1 MTKVNNVYSTNNLV
15 NLVYSSTSSAIN
27 ITTEIPFDD
36 TIPQQ
41 TEGQEI
47 LTATITPKSA
57 SNLLIIHYVGVTQNY
72 DSAASGNAITCAL
85 FQDATANA
93 LAATNVQKQ
102 YINPMTLIYSM
113 TAGTTSSTT
122 FKIRVGKTPGK
133 NNGGINQDAG
143 NVRLFGGTSNT
154 SLTIYEYSV

>member
-1 MTKVNNVYSTNNLV
+1 MTKVNNIYSVNNLL
-15 NLVYSSTSSAIN
+15 NLVYSSTSSAIK
-27 ITTEIPFDD
+27 ITSTIPFDD

-47 LTATITPKSA
+47 LTATITPKNA
-57 SNLLIIHYVGVTQNY
+57 SNLLVIHYVGVTQHY
-72 DSAASGNAITCAL
+72 DTVASANAITCAL
-85 FQDATANA
+85 FQDSTANA

-102 YINPMTLIYSM
+102 HINPATLIYSM

-122 FKIRVGKTPGK
+122 FKIRVGITPGK
-133 NNGGINQDAG
+133 NVGGINQDAAD
-143 NVRLFGGTSNT
+143 NRLFGGTCNT